1 MHWINFPLLTIMI
14 WSGLRIYW
22 ANDVYDISFAGW
34 TAFNFF
40 PDSVNE
46 ALNLERKLARGMA
59 FHLTFGWLFALNG
72 VAYGIYSLATREWR
86 KLAPDRHSLRDAV
99 QVVRHELHLGGK
111 GLPPQPRYNAAQRL
125 TYSAVIGLGAL
136 AVLSGFAIFK
146 PVQLSL
152 LTTLL
157 GGYESARAIHF
168 IVTMAFLAF
177 FLLHLLQVARAGWSN
192 FTSMITGYEVETIST
207 DQAEDPDA
215 GGDSTQT
222 ADSNDDD
229 TTDTDGKELVNV

>member
-40 PDSVNE
+40 PDAVNE

-59 FHLTFGWLFALNG
+59 FHLTFGWLFAING
-72 VAYGIYSLATREWR
+72 VIYGIYSLATREWR
-86 KLAPDRHSLRDAV
+86 KLAPDRHSLRDAL

-111 GLPPQPRYNAAQRL
+111 GMPPQPRYNAAQRL
-125 TYSAVIGLGAL
+125 TYSGVIGLGAL

-152 LTTLL
+152 LTTIL

-177 FLLHLLQVARAGWSN
+177 FLLHLLQVARAGWAN
-192 FTSMITGYEVETIST
+192 FASMITGYEVESV
-207 DQAEDPDA
+207 DAVSAKPDA
-215 GGDSTQT
+215 
-222 ADSNDDD
+222 ADDD
-229 TTDTDGKELVNV
+229 HTENTESDTTETDGKELTNV